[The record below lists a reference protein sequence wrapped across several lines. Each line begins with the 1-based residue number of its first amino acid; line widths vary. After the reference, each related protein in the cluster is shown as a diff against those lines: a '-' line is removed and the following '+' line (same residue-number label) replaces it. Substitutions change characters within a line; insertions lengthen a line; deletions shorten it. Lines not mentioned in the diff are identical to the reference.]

1 MGRQLITSVLYI
13 INEVEFSIYSFL
25 SSGAKE
31 SKKQPQPIEL
41 GVDRFTSREN
51 I

>member
-1 MGRQLITSVLYI
+1 MGRQLIATVLYI

-25 SSGAKE
+25 SLGAKE
-31 SKKQPQPIEL
+31 NKKQPQPVEL
-41 GVDRFTSREN
+41 GIDRFTSHGS